1 MNTGWARGLSGL
13 ALLAAEGGEGQPDGG
28 YDDEEYAGS
37 YLDEPRLPA
46 PESAQCA
53 AGRVTVMVGPYPKHV
68 NGSSSSSHK

>member
-1 MNTGWARGLSGL
+1 VNTGWARGLSGL

-46 PESAQCA
+46 PESA
-53 AGRVTVMVGPYPKHV
+53 
-68 NGSSSSSHK
+68 